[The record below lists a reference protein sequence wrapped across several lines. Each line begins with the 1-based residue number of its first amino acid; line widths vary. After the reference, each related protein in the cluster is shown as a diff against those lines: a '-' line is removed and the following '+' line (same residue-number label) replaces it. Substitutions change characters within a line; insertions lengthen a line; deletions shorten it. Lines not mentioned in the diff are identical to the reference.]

1 MQHWNAWARRTT
13 WWVLSA
19 GLAACGGGGSP
30 PALTVPFN
38 VTESALY
45 DPVRNTQ
52 GAVVQNGSG
61 MVSLQLESFS
71 EGRLPLSGDT
81 KGVGFDAVYFDL
93 VKDARVVLDLSP
105 QDLQHVSSVVLVN
118 AQDQTLLTADI
129 SEPQGS
135 VLLSRGDAS
144 TPVPR
149 FQLRITTTNGA
160 VNNPQVLAWFGFNP
174 VPTADAQQLKNFS
187 GLCASCQLSG
197 AYLGQYSLDGVNLSN
212 ADLRNT
218 LLAKVKNPAD
228 LQLSDGRVFQ
238 LFLNANQ
245 VAGARING
253 SNLTGADLTGAVL
266 TGAGDA
272 RADLKGS
279 NFNSAILNGIN
290 LDGADLSGV
299 QMNHA
304 QASQASWIRANLSG
318 AQLKGANLSMGN
330 FEQADFSGADLSNSN
345 MSRSNLSGSNFMG
358 SNLSGSNFSGATWT
372 DGRVCANG
380 SVGECR

>member
-1 MQHWNAWARRTT
+1 
-13 WWVLSA
+13 
-19 GLAACGGGGSP
+19 
-30 PALTVPFN
+30 
-38 VTESALY
+38 
-45 DPVRNTQ
+45 
-52 GAVVQNGSG
+52 
-61 MVSLQLESFS
+61 
-71 EGRLPLSGDT
+71 
-81 KGVGFDAVYFDL
+81 
-93 VKDARVVLDLSP
+93 
-105 QDLQHVSSVVLVN
+105 
-118 AQDQTLLTADI
+118 
-129 SEPQGS
+129 
-135 VLLSRGDAS
+135 
-144 TPVPR
+144 VPR

-160 VNNPQVLAWFGFNP
+160 VNNPQVLVWFGNSP
-174 VPTADAQQLKNFS
+174 VPTADVQQLKNFS
-187 GLCASCQLSG
+187 GLCTGCQLSG

-218 LLAKVKNPAD
+218 LLVKVKNPAD
-228 LQLSDGRVFQ
+228 LQLSDGRAFQ
-238 LFLNANQ
+238 LFLNASQ

-279 NFNSAILNGIN
+279 MFNFAILNGIN

-318 AQLKGANLSMGN
+318 AQLRGSNLSMGN
-330 FEQADFSGADLSNSN
+330 FEQADFLGADLS
-345 MSRSNLSGSNFMG
+345 G

-372 DGRVCANG
+372 DGRVCADG

>member
-1 MQHWNAWARRTT
+1 MKRWTRQWLGLCSVVW
-13 WWVLSA
+13 
-19 GLAACGGGGSP
+19 LAACGGGGGSP
-30 PALTVPFN
+30 PALAVPFN

-45 DPVRNTQ
+45 DPVRNAQ
-52 GAVVQNGSG
+52 GTVVQNGSG

-93 VKDARVVLDLSP
+93 IKDGRVSLNLSQ

-118 AQDQTLLTADI
+118 AQDQTLLTVDN

-149 FQLRITTTNGA
+149 FQLRITTTNGT
-160 VNNPQVLAWFGFNP
+160 VNNPQVLVWFGNSP
-174 VPTADAQQLKNFS
+174 VPTADVQQLKNFS
-187 GLCASCQLSG
+187 GLCTGCQLSG

-218 LLAKVKNPAD
+218 LLVKVINPAD
-228 LQLSDGRVFQ
+228 LQLSDGQVFK
-238 LFLNANQ
+238 LFLNASQ
-245 VAGARING
+245 VSGARMNG

-279 NFNSAILNGIN
+279 MFNFAILNAIN

-330 FEQADFSGADLSNSN
+330 FEQADFSGADLS
-345 MSRSNLSGSNFMG
+345 G

-372 DGRVCANG
+372 DGRVCENG